1 MRITGG
7 LLRGRRVR
15 APVGDA
21 VRPTQDR
28 VREALCSALAG
39 RIPGARF
46 LDLFAGCGT
55 VGLEAWSRGASAV
68 WWVEQHPAVARVL
81 AENLRAMAVPA
92 AGRVVNM
99 DALAF
104 LRRHPEPVGFDII
117 FADPP
122 YGTVARRGKDVARE
136 APAGAPLSALLAA
149 VADRHWLAED
159 GVFVLETAT
168 EETVQAPE
176 GWVETWERR
185 YGSTRLRMYGRDG
198 GGADVTAGAQ
208 T

>member
-7 LLRGRRVR
+7 LLRGRRVL
-15 APVGDA
+15 APTGAA

-28 VREALCSALAG
+28 VREALFSSLAG

-68 WWVEQHPAVARVL
+68 WWVEQHPSVARVL
-81 AENLRAMAVPA
+81 AENLRTLAVPA

-104 LRRHPEPVGFDII
+104 LRRHPEPVGFDIV

-122 YGTVARRGKDVARE
+122 YGTVARRGKDVAGE
-136 APAGAPLSALLAA
+136 APAGRPLSALLAA
-149 VADRHWLAED
+149 VADRHWLAEN
-159 GVFVLETAT
+159 GVFVLETSA
-168 EETVQAPE
+168 EESVQAPE

-185 YGSTRLRMYGRDG
+185 YGSTRLRMYGRG
-198 GGADVTAGAQ
+198 GGSAAAPPGAQ